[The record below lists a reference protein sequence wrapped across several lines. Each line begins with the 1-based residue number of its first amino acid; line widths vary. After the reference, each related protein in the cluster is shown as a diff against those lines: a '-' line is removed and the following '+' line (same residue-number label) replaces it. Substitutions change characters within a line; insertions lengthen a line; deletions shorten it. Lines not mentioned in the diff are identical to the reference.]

1 MVEIKLCSL
10 INNNPADRGVVF
22 DTCSKSWILSHLTA
36 PTFSGGQVLGHLDN
50 NMMNEISGVCASRAH
65 SDTLY
70 VQNDSGDTHRIF
82 AIGWV
87 TLNCLGKTQ
96 IHVLFYHL

>member
-1 MVEIKLCSL
+1 MKTSAGKKTVG
-10 INNNPADRGVVF
+10 DM
-22 DTCSKSWILSHLTA
+22 CSKSWLLSSPAA

-87 TLNCLGKTQ
+87 TANCLCKTQ
-96 IHVLFYHL
+96 IGV